1 MNEWA
6 VVKFWERVRGPC
18 RLCIPCTTIHC
29 QSCSCIKGLVWW
41 ILSLAGCLQSAEV
54 GRDHDPVAP
63 VNDGRCHCR
72 ARPGDC
78 LEAGSS
84 LWLSAPLFLP
94 PHSPPQG
101 PGSAEG
107 PVCIF
112 REGTS
117 IHRCR
122 GFPRSCPAFGL
133 PVLGL
138 NPFPHELLVHSSVNF
153 SHSFLLLSP
162 LLFLPALLPN
172 TYSSLET
179 QLKYHLLC
187 ATSYSPADRGL
198 HFYHFC
204 LFFQQ

>member
-84 LWLSAPLFLP
+84 LWLSAPLFLLTH
-94 PHSPPQG
+94 PHKAPAQQRVLSASSEKGPAFTDAVASP
-101 PGSAEG
+101 G
-107 PVCIF
+107 PVQPLACLSWVS
-112 REGTS
+112 TPS
-117 IHRCR
+117 HM
-122 GFPRSCPAFGL
+122 SCLFTALWISPT
-133 PVLGL
+133 
-138 NPFPHELLVHSSVNF
+138 HSSC
-153 SHSFLLLSP
+153 SAHCCSCLL
-162 LLFLPALLPN
+162 
-172 TYSSLET
+172 
-179 QLKYHLLC
+179 
-187 ATSYSPADRGL
+187 YSPTPTQA
-198 HFYHFC
+198 
-204 LFFQQ
+204 